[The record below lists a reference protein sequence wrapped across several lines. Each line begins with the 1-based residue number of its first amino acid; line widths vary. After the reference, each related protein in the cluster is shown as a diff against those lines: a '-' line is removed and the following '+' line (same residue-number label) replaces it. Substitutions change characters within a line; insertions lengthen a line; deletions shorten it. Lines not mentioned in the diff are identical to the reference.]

1 MSGVEVSNLAVSL
14 LIFKEMNTDMTDLN
28 AEVIEINLIDSA
40 KQGNARA
47 FELLAAKYQ
56 RLLEWYV
63 RQLNLPVSEKD
74 DFIQEGLI
82 GLLKAVRTYDN
93 KSSSFLTY
101 ASLCIKSSIIS
112 AVRKY
117 NKSFG
122 TLVSYDDI
130 SDDTIPDVTGS
141 PESNF
146 IDRESIGILYNK
158 VFSVLSGYE
167 LSVFEMYLSGMSYDG
182 MAAKLN
188 REPKSV
194 GNAVYR
200 IKKKLKQTIKPN

>member
-1 MSGVEVSNLAVSL
+1 MPL
-14 LIFKEMNTDMTDLN
+14 LFFKENNNVMTDLN
-28 AEVIEINLIDSA
+28 NEKLAENDLVNSA

-56 RLLEWYV
+56 RLLDWYV

-82 GLLKAVRTYDN
+82 GLLKAVRTYDS

-101 ASLCIKSSIIS
+101 ASLCIKNSIIS

-117 NKSFG
+117 NKNFS
-122 TLVSYDDI
+122 TLSYDDI
-130 SDDTIPDVTGS
+130 SDNTIPDMTSS
-141 PESNF
+141 PESNI
-146 IDRESIGILYNK
+146 IDRESVGILYNK
-158 VFSVLSGYE
+158 VFSVLSPYE
-167 LSVFEMYLSGMSYDG
+167 LNVFEMYLSGMSYSD
-182 MAAKLN
+182 MASKLN

-200 IKKKLKQTIKPN
+200 IKKKLKQTLKPS

>member
-1 MSGVEVSNLAVSL
+1 MF
-14 LIFKEMNTDMTDLN
+14 FKENNYVMTDLN
-28 AEVIEINLIDSA
+28 NEKLAENDLVNSA

-56 RLLEWYV
+56 RLLDWYV

-101 ASLCIKSSIIS
+101 ASLCIKNSIIS

-117 NKSFG
+117 SKNFS

-130 SDDTIPDVTGS
+130 SDNTIPDVKGS
-141 PESNF
+141 PESSF

-158 VFSVLSGYE
+158 VFSVLSPYE
-167 LSVFEMYLSGMSYDG
+167 LDVFEMYLSGMSYSD
-182 MAAKLN
+182 MASKLN

-200 IKKKLKQTIKPN
+200 IKKKLKQTLKPS